1 MYNKCKE
8 NSSHSRQ
15 LLLSVL
21 TLVKNHGKKYIV
33 KFDYYFPNKKTITGR
48 GRDDAQVSNHVYL
61 AFSFLSK
68 LNSILLIKQSE
79 LLTLRL
85 SRLNCYMNLLRK
97 SLRMHPNTRTK
108 RTIRKWQSTTMVL
121 ARQLKKWKNT
131 SAKKAFLKGKYA
143 F

>member
-1 MYNKCKE
+1 ME
-8 NSSHSRQ
+8 NSSHLRQ

-33 KFDYYFPNKKTITGR
+33 KFDYYFTNKKKTITGR

-61 AFSFLSK
+61 ALSFLSK

-97 SLRMHPNTRTK
+97 LLRMHPNTRMK
-108 RTIRKWQSTTMVL
+108 RAIRKWQSTTMVL
-121 ARQLKKWKNT
+121 AQQLKKWKNT
-131 SAKKAFLKGKYA
+131 SAKKSLS
-143 F
+143 